1 MSILD
6 SIKHD
11 LIGVAIV
18 ASALVLFSLLIKL
31 TLSFKRRDAARKEE
45 PAISAPDTQS
55 ATVECPADDA
65 GWSSDEGLKLVNV
78 DEKTAALI
86 MAVVSHESGIPLSE
100 LRFKKIRLL
109 S

>member
-31 TLSFKRRDAARKEE
+31 TLSFKSGTREKKNRDFGAGH
-45 PAISAPDTQS
+45 AIRDR
-55 ATVECPADDA
+55 ECPADDQA
-65 GWSSDEGLKLVNV
+65 VKRRRLKLVNV
-78 DEKTAALI
+78 DEKTPRLSWPSQPRI
-86 MAVVSHESGIPLSE
+86 RIPLSE
-100 LRFKKIRLL
+100 LRFKKIRC
-109 S
+109 